1 MKLSL
6 IKFIANYSETISEM
20 LKNIESAESYD
31 RAKAHGNLAL
41 GYTDALCTL
50 VDTFDDKPIG
60 EPNEPAEELE
70 ELIVE
75 WKHKAYS
82 AVLMVAVKTCQPA
95 EEISRV
101 AELRDE
107 WTR

>member
-41 GYTDALCTL
+41 GYTDALWTL
-50 VDTFDDKPIG
+50 AETLDDQPI
-60 EPNEPAEELE
+60 EEHDEIAEDLE
-70 ELIVE
+70 TLICE
-75 WKHKAYS
+75 WKHKTYS
-82 AVLMVAVKTCQPA
+82 AVLMAAFMTCQPA
-95 EEISRV
+95 EETSRV
-101 AELRDE
+101 AELRDK
-107 WTR
+107 WAR